1 MIYAIGKLKMLMC
14 LRIKIAALVVILF
27 SVSACK
33 NHNTVFREV
42 IPSESGVDFNN
53 KLVYSDSL
61 TVLDFE
67 YMFNGA
73 GVALCDINNDGLQ
86 DILFTG
92 NMTPARLYLNKGN
105 LKFEDITEKSG
116 IKAEGWCYGIA
127 VVDINQDGYQD
138 FYIVNQGI
146 KIRRL
151 HKGIII
157 FSSTMA
163 TTHLQNPQQKWDW
176 MMMATMYRLPF
187 STMTKME
194 T

>member
-1 MIYAIGKLKMLMC
+1 MC
-14 LRIKIAALVVILF
+14 LRIKIAGLVAILF

-33 NHNTVFREV
+33 NNNTVFRE
-42 IPSESGVDFNN
+42 ISSAESGVNFNN
-53 KLVYSDSL
+53 KLNYTDSL

-92 NMTPARLYLNKGN
+92 NMVPARLYLNKGN

-116 IKAEGWCYGIA
+116 LKAEGWCYGIA

-138 FYIVNQGI
+138 FYISKSGNKNTPASQ
-146 KIRRL
+146 RRNYFFINNGL
-151 HKGIII
+151 SPSPNK
-157 FSSTMA
+157 
-163 TTHLQNPQQKWDW
+163 
-176 MMMATMYRLPF
+176 
-187 STMTKME
+187 
-194 T
+194 

>member
-1 MIYAIGKLKMLMC
+1 MPKWYKVIYAIDKLKMLMF
-14 LRIKIAALVVILF
+14 LRIKIACLVVILF

-33 NHNTVFREV
+33 KHNTVFREV

-53 KLVYSDSL
+53 KLTYSDSL

-92 NMTPARLYLNKGN
+92 NMVPARLYLNKGN
-105 LKFEDITEKSG
+105 LPAGQAGLKFEDITEKSG

-127 VVDINQDGYQD
+127 VVDIN
-138 FYIVNQGI
+138 
-146 KIRRL
+146 L
-151 HKGIII
+151 
-157 FSSTMA
+157 
-163 TTHLQNPQQKWDW
+163 
-176 MMMATMYRLPF
+176 
-187 STMTKME
+187 
-194 T
+194 